1 MNGSL
6 PHGQKILKEIGSSTN
21 ATKEDIHL
29 YAEHLGII
37 LPDEQDLLWIA
48 QAGLEVS
55 LPPPWCPVEDPQGRI
70 YYYNSVTK
78 ETKWEHPLDSYYKAM
93 VKKERLKASSRA
105 AATESNLEDSGASL
119 MSSLDDIPPL
129 SSFARASNAD
139 QTVVH
144 FSHPKKI
151 QKTFLSKSCPTNL
164 HILSVNAGPLIKRP
178 DTDSESHTATLQNQ
192 DTHPD
197 VKELLAQK
205 QALEFELERL
215 KREVQKYQRIR
226 DQLKASAKQ
235 ELIQLGATSLACRT
249 RNHKQTVVTN
259 EKQGQHSQDK
269 APSTPGDPPGMKAKD
284 ESGKPG
290 RTASVGSPSRRS
302 SLGHKDL
309 LRLSQRLAHLRHRH
323 LQLSLHAAQQVAED
337 ALASYAVPHTTGS
350 EFTSKDLVVSSIKLV
365 PPSSSTDLVPHRPAR
380 ALTDVPHSQ
389 MEATHGN
396 SSSQSARCKAFSA
409 VVSSRVDCQAFTAAL
424 EPERVRTP
432 AAAHQVAAPTLSK
445 PVSTMHTVLLSILAI
460 WLPCPCE
467 RKFLLLFLFK
477 E

>member
-1 MNGSL
+1 
-6 PHGQKILKEIGSSTN
+6 
-21 ATKEDIHL
+21 
-29 YAEHLGII
+29 
-37 LPDEQDLLWIA
+37 
-48 QAGLEVS
+48 
-55 LPPPWCPVEDPQGRI
+55 GRI

-93 VKKERLKASSRA
+93 VKKERLKASTRA
-105 AATESNLEDSGASL
+105 AATESNLEDSGTSL

-151 QKTFLSKSCPTNL
+151 RKTFLSKSCPTNL
-164 HILSVNAGPLIKRP
+164 HMLSVNAGPLIKRP
-178 DTDSESHTATLQNQ
+178 DTDSESHTATLQNE
-192 DTHPD
+192 DAHPD
-197 VKELLAQK
+197 LRELLAQK

-215 KREVQKYQRIR
+215 KREVYKYQRIR

-249 RNHKQTVVTN
+249 RSHKHTTITN

-269 APSTPGDPPGMKAKD
+269 GPAVSGDAAPGMKAKD
-284 ESGKPG
+284 ESGKQA
-290 RTASVGSPSRRS
+290 RSAAAASPSGRS

-337 ALASYAVPHTTGS
+337 ALASYVVPHAPGS

-365 PPSSSTDLVPHRPAR
+365 PPSSSTDLVPHRPGR

-396 SSSQSARCKAFSA
+396 SSSQYWKSHTSQLQDTRPSQQW
-409 VVSSRVDCQAFTAAL
+409 SRAEWTAK
-424 EPERVRTP
+424 
-432 AAAHQVAAPTLSK
+432 LSQLRWNLRECELQQ
-445 PVSTMHTVLLSILAI
+445 LLI
-460 WLPCPCE
+460 
-467 RKFLLLFLFK
+467 K
-477 E
+477 

>member
-6 PHGQKILKEIGSSTN
+6 QHGQKILKEIGSSTN
-21 ATKEDIHL
+21 ATKQDIHL
-29 YAEHLGII
+29 YAEHLGIV

-93 VKKERLKASSRA
+93 VKKERFKASTCA
-105 AATESNLEDSGASL
+105 AATESNLEDSGTSL

-129 SSFARASNAD
+129 SSFTRASNAD
-139 QTVVH
+139 QTAVH

-151 QKTFLSKSCPTNL
+151 RKTFLSKSCPTNL
-164 HILSVNAGPLIKRP
+164 HMLSVNAGRLIKQQ

-192 DTHPD
+192 DVHPD
-197 VKELLAQK
+197 VRELLAQK
-205 QALEFELERL
+205 QALEFELARL
-215 KREVQKYQRIR
+215 KREVHKYQRIR

-235 ELIQLGATSLACRT
+235 ELIQLGATSLECRT
-249 RNHKQTVVTN
+249 RNHKHATVSN
-259 EKQGQHSQDK
+259 EKQGQHLQDK
-269 APSTPGDPPGMKAKD
+269 RPAVLRDAASMKAKD
-284 ESGKPG
+284 ESVKQAKSAAAAG
-290 RTASVGSPSRRS
+290 SSPSGCC

-337 ALASYAVPHTTGS
+337 ALASYVVPHTPGS
-350 EFTSKDLVVSSIKLV
+350 EFTSKDLVVSSMKQLV
-365 PPSSSTDLVPHRPAR
+365 PPSSSTDFVPYRPRR

-389 MEATHGN
+389 IEATHG
-396 SSSQSARCKAFSA
+396 SSSQNWKLHASELQDARPSQQW
-409 VVSSRVDCQAFTAAL
+409 SRAEWTAK
-424 EPERVRTP
+424 
-432 AAAHQVAAPTLSK
+432 LSQLRWNLRECELQQ
-445 PVSTMHTVLLSILAI
+445 LLI
-460 WLPCPCE
+460 
-467 RKFLLLFLFK
+467 K
-477 E
+477 